1 MLVVSM
7 LMMVIPA
14 VALRLEP
21 EPKGFGTHQQLGLP
35 ECLFRQMFG
44 LPCPHCGMTTS
55 FSHLVRGQVGSA
67 MRANPMG
74 ILLAALLGCLCTVML
89 WSGLTG
95 RRAANLNGTLLARI
109 GLTYLVMSI
118 LLWLVRIPFW

>member
-1 MLVVSM
+1 MAFV
-7 LMMVIPA
+7 VIPV
-14 VALRLEP
+14 VARQLEP

-44 LPCPHCGMTTS
+44 LSCPHCGMTTS
-55 FSHLVRGQVGSA
+55 FSYLVRGQVGSA

-74 ILLAALLGCLCTVML
+74 IVLAALLGCLCILML

-95 RRAANLNGTLLARI
+95 RRSASLNGALLARI
-109 GLTYLVMSI
+109 GLAYLVMCV